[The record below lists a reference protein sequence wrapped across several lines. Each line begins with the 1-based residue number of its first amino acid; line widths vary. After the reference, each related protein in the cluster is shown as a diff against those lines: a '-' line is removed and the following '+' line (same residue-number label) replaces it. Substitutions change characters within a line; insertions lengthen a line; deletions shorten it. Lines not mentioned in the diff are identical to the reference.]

1 MIPLKHLVYGVR
13 VGEDVVR
20 RLPVGV
26 LVGVAE
32 ASHPK
37 RGPVSERAAKIS
49 GSGACAGGRLDRV
62 SDPRRMIA

>member
-1 MIPLKHLVYGVR
+1 MAPDHLAERVS

-20 RLPVGV
+20 RLPVSV
-26 LVGVAE
+26 FVGIAE

-37 RGPVSERAAKIS
+37 RRPVSERPAKIS

-62 SDPRRMIA
+62 NDLRRMIA